1 MPSLIFWRVLA
12 LIMGGL
18 LQLRVLLI
26 VVLFAYLV
34 GWIIGSVYARG
45 F

>member
-1 MPSLIFWRVLA
+1 MPRLLFWRFLA
-12 LIMGGL
+12 LVTSGL
-18 LQLRVLLI
+18 LQARVLLI
-26 VVLFAYLV
+26 AIAVAYVV